1 MNMASYSIIPPGAGG
16 VRDYASILS
25 GPLHA
30 PLLEL
35 AEATETSG
43 LSGDLLLVHFSGY
56 GFQAR
61 GVPAWLVRR
70 LRQMRPRFNQVG
82 VVFHELFASG
92 PPWSSAFW
100 LSGAQKR
107 IAREL
112 VALADFWVTNREES
126 ARWLSRYAGPV
137 PHKVLP
143 VFSNV
148 GELDT
153 VDGRRQDTLVVF
165 GSAEVR
171 SKVYAWANGQVF
183 DYAKRSQL
191 QIHDIGPTI
200 GDVSLQAR
208 LSEEGVAVRGKL
220 SADEVSAALAAARL
234 GAVAYPVE
242 FVAKSGV
249 FAAYC
254 AHGVCPILLSSS
266 YATHDGL
273 VANEHFLAGF
283 NALAGDSR
291 ARVVGSNARAWY
303 EPHRVSAAQAAF
315 QALARGSVGG
325 KYPVPG
331 RVHAGSEQG
340 AGSGV
345 TV

>member
-1 MNMASYSIIPPGAGG
+1 M
-16 VRDYASILS
+16 
-25 GPLHA
+25 
-30 PLLEL
+30 
-35 AEATETSG
+35 
-43 LSGDLLLVHFSGY
+43 
-56 GFQAR
+56 
-61 GVPAWLVRR
+61 
-70 LRQMRPRFNQVG
+70 
-82 VVFHELFASG
+82 
-92 PPWSSAFW
+92 
-100 LSGAQKR
+100 
-107 IAREL
+107 
-112 VALADFWVTNREES
+112 
-126 ARWLSRYAGPV
+126 

-165 GSAEVR
+165 GSTEVR

-220 SADEVSAALAAARL
+220 SADEVSAAAARL

-242 FVAKSGV
+242 FVAESGV

-254 AHGVCPILLSSS
+254 AHGICPILLSSS

-273 VANEHFLAGF
+273 VANKHFLAGF

-291 ARVVGSNARAWY
+291 ARVVGSNARACNFRDWHGY
-303 EPHRVSAAQAAF
+303 FFVAAIGRAGEAEGNREPVSKSLFQDPLARTSERAGAAQPDVHRRPNGLGRRRRPSRVRRGLENVPQPLREDAH
-315 QALARGSVGG
+315 AR
-325 KYPVPG
+325 
-331 RVHAGSEQG
+331 
-340 AGSGV
+340 
-345 TV
+345 